1 MCQKLQTFLKEN
13 KANFTIKYDSERV
26 DENYTVVL
34 FDTEKGESICSGD
47 TDSIELLENAI
58 MKNLNIKIDFAKI
71 NQLFYEAKAKLL
83 TTNTNYFIIGIYQ
96 TIDSLE
102 YRISISGEKIN
113 IRNTFDSLEELER
126 FIKNMIEQQ
135 IVYINY

>member
-1 MCQKLQTFLKEN
+1 MCQKLQTILKEN

>member
-113 IRNTFDSLEELER
+113 IRNTLDSLEELER
-126 FIKNMIEQQ
+126 FIKK
-135 IVYINY
+135 YD